1 MVKERQRFDKGYWK
15 LCMKNF
21 SAAKHG
27 VKALVMH
34 TIGSKHQLRLPLSSK
49 AGINFGNK
57 EKEPQSDK
65 INQPSSQPSSSQTS
79 LKECSV
85 NEAVTDAKIY

>member
-1 MVKERQRFDKGYWK
+1 M
-15 LCMKNF
+15 CMKNF

-85 NEAVTDAKIY
+85 NEAVARSPCLLECLKIVK